1 MGWLEMDDGG
11 MRGDTVSDVQICGAA
26 GDGDQG
32 AGAADAGGAMDEDR
46 RAGRGGVIRVED
58 RGGFGGRDELEDR
71 LDRIRD
77 SLVGPGDALVMD
89 HSGL

>member
-1 MGWLEMDDGG
+1 MADGG

-26 GDGDQG
+26 GDCDQG
-32 AGAADAGGAMDEDR
+32 ASAADAGGAMDEDR
-46 RAGRGGVIRVED
+46 RAGRRGAGWVED

-77 SLVGPGDALVMD
+77 ALVGPGDALVMD
-89 HSGL
+89 HPGL